1 MVFLCYVITLQLPD
15 CQNKCIMEVRDLDY
29 WIVDVKMKES
39 AEGNKEIETL
49 DCPKC
54 KTPIRRS
61 QRYGQQLKQLF
72 LDVQKTKMKIVG
84 DREELMR

>member
-1 MVFLCYVITLQLPD
+1 
-15 CQNKCIMEVRDLDY
+15 MEVRDLDC

-39 AEGNKEIETL
+39 EEGNKEIETL

-61 QRYGQQLKQLF
+61 RRYGQQLKQLF

-84 DREELMR
+84 DRVELMR